1 MTASNDLD
9 RLVASWLESD
19 GPTNVRMEVVDK
31 ALDTARGMRQ
41 RRGPS
46 AWFAGPGSWPVYAGR
61 LSLRGL
67 SPAVRLGIA
76 IAVMLAL
83 IVGSVTVGSRLLQDA
98 DPITPSTHYNGTFE
112 SVGRSIGD
120 TEDPPGPVVVLPDGR
135 VFAMTTTRSAD
146 GSRWAPTRIE
156 AWDPSTGTISDLGS
170 TLKPRA
176 GATVIALRD
185 GRVLIV
191 GGDLTPLELE
201 ECCIDSATAEV
212 FDPATG
218 TSTPTGPKP
227 GADLGF
233 AATLLPDGRVLV
245 AGGTAAQDHI
255 ARTEDSPP
263 LTELATAEIYDP
275 ATNSWISI
283 EPMTKGAAGLQM
295 MRLPDGRILLVQ
307 SWNSDGATANI
318 ESFDPATGSFSSVGE
333 LAQPPAAPGVLLADG
348 RVLFAHGSCFIY
360 FPPDHPGGATTG
372 IEPVSTEIFDP
383 ADGSL
388 TAGPALPHCVET
400 ATALPD
406 GSVLVTGAWGEGGPW
421 QYEASSDSFRM
432 PDQTTVSWAGL
443 LDPRSGSVRMVDPP
457 GRSGAIPTVLASGDV
472 LFVGGTPSDN
482 TYRVVPSAPLI
493 RDFPKPALTW
503 GEIFR

>member
-31 ALDTARGMRQ
+31 A
-41 RRGPS
+41 
-46 AWFAGPGSWPVYAGR
+46 VYAGR

-76 IAVMLAL
+76 IVVMLAL

-98 DPITPSTHYNGTFE
+98 DPITPSTRYNGTFE
-112 SVGRSIGD
+112 SVGGTVANNESAPTAVAI
-120 TEDPPGPVVVLPDGR
+120 LPDGR
-135 VFAMTTTRSAD
+135 VLAVAPSGTAVND
-146 GSRWAPTRIE
+146 VWVPTRIE
-156 AWDPSTGTISDLGS
+156 AWDPSTGTLIDLGA
-170 TLKPRA
+170 TLTPRE
-176 GATVIALRD
+176 GATVVALGD
-185 GRVLIV
+185 GRVLVV
-191 GGDLTPLELE
+191 GGDQVSPSQE
-201 ECCIDSATAEV
+201 EAYGGPVTAEM

-218 TSTPTGPKP
+218 TSTPIGPMPRVHP
-227 GADLGF
+227 GS
-233 AATLLPDGRVLV
+233 AAALLPDGRVLL
-245 AGGTAAQDHI
+245 AGGDSADAAV
-255 ARTEDSPP
+255 
-263 LTELATAEIYDP
+263 YDP
-275 ATNSWISI
+275 ATNSLSPT
-283 EPMTKGAAGLQM
+283 EPMTRGFAGRLGVTH
-295 MRLPDGRILLVQ
+295 LPDGRLLLVQ
-307 SWNSDGATANI
+307 LQKGTRDGATRNI

-421 QYEASSDSFRM
+421 QWRSDRDGFYM
-432 PDQTTVSWAGL
+432 PDQIVLSWAGL
-443 LDPRSGSVRMVDPP
+443 LDPRTGAVRVVGAP
-457 GRSGAIPTVLASGDV
+457 GRSGAIPTVLPDGDV
-472 LFVGGTPSDN
+472 LFVGGTWSRPTIVD
-482 TYRVVPSAPLI
+482 PSAPPPGY
-493 RDFPKPALTW
+493 RPMHEFSW

>member
-19 GPTNVRMEVVDK
+19 GPTSVRTEVVDR
-31 ALDTARGMRQ
+31 ALDTARGMGQ

-76 IAVMLAL
+76 IVVLLAL

-98 DPITPSTHYNGTFE
+98 DPVTPSTRYDGTFE

-120 TEDPPGPVVVLPDGR
+120 SEDPPGSVVVLPDGR
-135 VFAMTTTRSAD
+135 VLAMTTTRSPD

-156 AWDPSTGTISDLGS
+156 AWDPSTGTLSDLGS
-170 TLKPRA
+170 TLKPRS
-176 GATVIALRD
+176 GATVVALRD

-255 ARTEDSPP
+255 GRTEDSPP
-263 LTELATAEIYDP
+263 LTELATAEVYDP
-275 ATNSWISI
+275 ATNSWVSI
-283 EPMTKGAAGLQM
+283 EPMTKGAAGFQV
-295 MRLPDGRILLVQ
+295 MRLPDGPILLVQ

-333 LAQPPAAPGVLLADG
+333 LAKPPSAPGVLLADG
-348 RVLFAHGSCFIY
+348 RVLFAHGSCSIY

-383 ADGSL
+383 ANGSL

-421 QYEASSDSFRM
+421 QWRSDRDAFYM
-432 PDQTTVSWAGL
+432 PDQIVLSWAGL
-443 LDPRSGSVRMVDPP
+443 LDPRTGAVRVVGAP
-457 GRSGAIPTVLASGDV
+457 GRSGAIPTVLPDGDV
-472 LFVGGTPSDN
+472 LFVGGTWSRP
-482 TYRVVPSAPLI
+482 TVVDPSAPPPGY
-493 RDFPKPALTW
+493 RPMHEFSW